1 MADRQID
8 VSLKTLDGAV
18 VERVNLTNLGHNME
32 ESTCKP
38 KTVIVFHK
46 THKCSSTTIQN
57 ILLRYAHYHQLN
69 VVLPVKLYHLLADNG
84 FKAR

>member
-1 MADRQID
+1 MADRQMD
-8 VSLKTLDGAV
+8 VNLKTLDGAAV
-18 VERVNLTNLGHNME
+18 GRVNLTNLGHNME